1 MPRSRVEKATPDGAN
16 LATSRGIVNG
26 CTSEM
31 DSLTLDDNS
40 PTLEETLAKMRPNDT
55 EVALDQ
61 PPLSINVI
69 PHLPQE
75 EMALLLALAAGLP
88 QAQRMIVRCCT
99 PVCRDTY
106 MYAWHVHCA
115 IELCACSA
123 WHLPARV
130 LGVALILIA
139 LRLLHFF

>member
-1 MPRSRVEKATPDGAN
+1 MPRSRVEKSTPDGAN

-75 EMALLLALAAGLP
+75 EMALLRSRSRSPLAYVTSSSTNDCTLLCT
-88 QAQRMIVRCCT
+88 RLYVCMHDMHIVQ
-99 PVCRDTY
+99 
-106 MYAWHVHCA
+106 
-115 IELCACSA
+115 
-123 WHLPARV
+123 
-130 LGVALILIA
+130 
-139 LRLLHFF
+139 

>member
-1 MPRSRVEKATPDGAN
+1 MIFIACRRSRVEKATPDGAN

-75 EMALLLALAAGLP
+75 EMALLLATHWLTSTND
-88 QAQRMIVRCCT
+88 CT
-99 PVCRDTY
+99 LLYT
-106 MYAWHVHCA
+106 
-115 IELCACSA
+115 
-123 WHLPARV
+123 
-130 LGVALILIA
+130 
-139 LRLLHFF
+139 RL

>member
-1 MPRSRVEKATPDGAN
+1 MLALTPGKRSPAKGFTSCRALTERDVSIRDFHCIHRRATLSYAALSCREGHSRWCQP

-75 EMALLLALAAGLP
+75 EMALLLALAAG
-88 QAQRMIVRCCT
+88 
-99 PVCRDTY
+99 
-106 MYAWHVHCA
+106 
-115 IELCACSA
+115 
-123 WHLPARV
+123 
-130 LGVALILIA
+130 
-139 LRLLHFF
+139 

>member
-1 MPRSRVEKATPDGAN
+1 MPRSRVEKSTPDGAN

-40 PTLEETLAKMRPNDT
+40 PTLEETLAKMRPNDS
-55 EVALDQ
+55 LDQ

-75 EMALLLALAAGLP
+75 
-88 QAQRMIVRCCT
+88 
-99 PVCRDTY
+99 
-106 MYAWHVHCA
+106 
-115 IELCACSA
+115 
-123 WHLPARV
+123 
-130 LGVALILIA
+130 
-139 LRLLHFF
+139 

>member
-75 EMALLLALAAGLP
+75 EMALLLATRLVANLND
-88 QAQRMIVRCCT
+88 T
-99 PVCRDTY
+99 PVCRHIYVCMACT
-106 MYAWHVHCA
+106 
-115 IELCACSA
+115 LCNRAV
-123 WHLPARV
+123 RV
-130 LGVALILIA
+130 LGVTLILKVI
-139 LRLLHFF
+139 

>member
-1 MPRSRVEKATPDGAN
+1 
-16 LATSRGIVNG
+16 
-26 CTSEM
+26 M

-75 EMALLLALAAGLP
+75 EMALLLALAAG
-88 QAQRMIVRCCT
+88 
-99 PVCRDTY
+99 
-106 MYAWHVHCA
+106 
-115 IELCACSA
+115 
-123 WHLPARV
+123 
-130 LGVALILIA
+130 
-139 LRLLHFF
+139 

>member
-1 MPRSRVEKATPDGAN
+1 MPRSRVEKSTPDGAN

-75 EMALLLALAAGLP
+75 EMALLVLLALAAG
-88 QAQRMIVRCCT
+88 
-99 PVCRDTY
+99 
-106 MYAWHVHCA
+106 
-115 IELCACSA
+115 
-123 WHLPARV
+123 
-130 LGVALILIA
+130 
-139 LRLLHFF
+139 

>member
-1 MPRSRVEKATPDGAN
+1 MSYAALSCREVHSRWCQPRH
-16 LATSRGIVNG
+16 LAWHRQWLLG
-26 CTSEM
+26 CTSET

-75 EMALLLALAAGLP
+75 EMALLLALAAG
-88 QAQRMIVRCCT
+88 
-99 PVCRDTY
+99 
-106 MYAWHVHCA
+106 
-115 IELCACSA
+115 
-123 WHLPARV
+123 
-130 LGVALILIA
+130 
-139 LRLLHFF
+139 

>member
-1 MPRSRVEKATPDGAN
+1 
-16 LATSRGIVNG
+16 
-26 CTSEM
+26 M

-88 QAQRMIVRCCT
+88 QRL
-99 PVCRDTY
+99 DTR
-106 MYAWHVHCA
+106 HGKDNV
-115 IELCACSA
+115 
-123 WHLPARV
+123 
-130 LGVALILIA
+130 
-139 LRLLHFF
+139 F

>member
-1 MPRSRVEKATPDGAN
+1 
-16 LATSRGIVNG
+16 
-26 CTSEM
+26 M

-69 PHLPQE
+69 PPQE

-88 QAQRMIVRCCT
+88 QAQRMYKLNDCTLLCTRLYVCMHDMHIVQ
-99 PVCRDTY
+99 
-106 MYAWHVHCA
+106 
-115 IELCACSA
+115 
-123 WHLPARV
+123 
-130 LGVALILIA
+130 
-139 LRLLHFF
+139 

>member
-75 EMALLLALAAGLP
+75 EMALLLATGWWLTST
-88 QAQRMIVRCCT
+88 IDT
-99 PVCRDTY
+99 PVCRHIYIYVCMACT
-106 MYAWHVHCA
+106 
-115 IELCACSA
+115 LCNRAV
-123 WHLPARV
+123 RV
-130 LGVALILIA
+130 LGVALTSA
-139 LRLLHFF
+139 RARRGTYTYST

>member
-31 DSLTLDDNS
+31 SSLTLDDNS
-40 PTLEETLAKMRPNDT
+40 PTLEETLVKMRPNDT

-75 EMALLLALAAGLP
+75 EMALLLATAHWWLTSTIHP
-88 QAQRMIVRCCT
+88 SV
-99 PVCRDTY
+99 DTY
-106 MYAWHVHCA
+106 ICMYAWHVHCA